1 MRCRPAFTF
10 VLALISLV
18 IAGCAGVRPF
28 GQTSSDEPDSNGQA
42 DGDGAKSN
50 AATETPTFVHSV
62 ARSFPEQGWWCG
74 DFDEWLSPE
83 RAEMGY
89 TIVLPG
95 VEGTSL
101 QNINIARGLVDAGHP
116 AAIEVRDWT
125 TGSRT
130 MFVYHLMAL
139 ERNRKQA
146 RAIAEQIVAYQNQ
159 YPERAVTLIG
169 HSGGAAMAVLVLEAL
184 PPERS
189 VNRAILLAAAIS
201 PDHDLS
207 TALARTELGI
217 VNFHSWGDV
226 AHLVAGTS
234 VLGTID
240 RQHSVSAGASG
251 FHTPDHLTAT
261 ERELYATRL
270 VQIPYRLEMLKTF
283 NMGGHLTPTN
293 RKFVAEWVAPY
304 VAARR

>member
-1 MRCRPAFTF
+1 L
-10 VLALISLV
+10 LAPIGISLF

-28 GQTSSDEPDSNGQA
+28 GQIAADESESGIGDA
-42 DGDGAKSN
+42 GDGAKSS
-50 AATETPTFVHSV
+50 AATATPTFVHSV
-62 ARSFPEQGWWCG
+62 GRSFPEQGWWCS
-74 DFDEWLSPE
+74 DFDDWLSPE
-83 RAEMGY
+83 RADQGY

-125 TGSRT
+125 TGSRAL
-130 MFVYHLMAL
+130 FVYHLVAL

-146 RAIAEQIVAYQNQ
+146 QAIAAQIVAYQDQ
-159 YPERAVTLIG
+159 YPERPVTLIG
-169 HSGGAAMAVLVLEAL
+169 HSGGAALAVLVLEAL

-189 VNRAILLAAAIS
+189 VSRAILLAAAIS

-207 TALARTELGI
+207 VALARTELGI

-234 VLGTID
+234 VLGTVD

-251 FHTPDHLTAT
+251 FHTPEHLTAP
-261 ERELYATRL
+261 ERDLYATRL

-304 VAARR
+304 VAERR